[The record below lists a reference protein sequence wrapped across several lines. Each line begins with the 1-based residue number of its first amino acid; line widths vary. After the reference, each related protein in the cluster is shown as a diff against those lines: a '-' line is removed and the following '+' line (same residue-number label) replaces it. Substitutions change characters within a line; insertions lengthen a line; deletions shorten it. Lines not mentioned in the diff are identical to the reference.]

1 MGHLILLRAARDA
14 IVNATPHLSVD
25 DAASYI
31 DGTLSD
37 DARTTIEH
45 HLADCDS
52 CREEIAASSRLLAT
66 VPAPARRG
74 VPWRLVLPLA
84 AGILAVVMIRRPA
97 SRPDVAP
104 MERGSATDG
113 SAIALVAPA
122 PGAPLV
128 AGRTR
133 LVWRALD
140 DSVLYNVVLKDAAGA
155 KVWSG
160 ETADT
165 VLAVPAGVQLR
176 TGEQYVLRVDGQ
188 RTDGSSVSSA
198 EVSVKAS
205 P

>member
-1 MGHLILLRAARDA
+1 MGHLILLRATRETT
-14 IVNATPHLSVD
+14 VNETSHLSVD
-25 DAASYI
+25 EAASYI

-37 DARTTIEH
+37 DAREVIER
-45 HLADCDS
+45 HLAECES
-52 CREEIAASSRLLAT
+52 CREEVAASARLVAS
-66 VPAPARRG
+66 VPTQARRG

-84 AGILAVVMIRRPA
+84 AGILVAVMIRRPA
-97 SRPDVAP
+97 SRPDAAP
-104 MERGSATDG
+104 IERGGAADG
-113 SAIALVAPA
+113 SAIALVAPVS
-122 PGAPLV
+122 GAPLV

-165 VLAVPAGVQLR
+165 MLAVPAGVQLR
-176 TGEQYVLRVDGQ
+176 VGEQYVLRVDGQ